1 MLQPVAPGYESVQG
15 AVSTLR
21 KRRANKSINVIFL
34 LCKRKRICRP
44 SAQSQLRFLKTE
56 KHFTRK
62 EAKRPSSKQ
71 DSSRCFQRGSQSTL
85 ALHDIY
91 TSCVL
96 YFPFFSIGVDS
107 TRGIIC
113 RIFPVAF
120 CRACEN
126 DATFVRSQL
135 RFRETNFPRNIW
147 QTFHTLVKRNVTFS
161 IFHSH
166 CGAIDS
172 DYLSQCFC
180 YFLSSLEQR
189 HTHVY
194 PI

>member
-1 MLQPVAPGYESVQG
+1 MWFSFYVNGNASADLPLKANCGSWKRKSILHVKRPKDRVQNRTLR
-15 AVSTLR
+15 AVSNEAR
-21 KRRANKSINVIFL
+21 NQ
-34 LCKRKRICRP
+34 P
-44 SAQSQLRFLKTE
+44 SHYMTFIQVVFYISL
-56 KHFTRK
+56 
-62 EAKRPSSKQ
+62 
-71 DSSRCFQRGSQSTL
+71 
-85 ALHDIY
+85 
-91 TSCVL
+91 
-96 YFPFFSIGVDS
+96 FFSIGVDS

-194 PI
+194 PIWLWAFLRANKFSTESQGSV